1 VSVTVVPTAPEV
13 GAKLV
18 RVGTGGGGADVMVK
32 LPEELA
38 VPPGVV
44 TEIAP
49 EAAPLGTVA
58 VICVALITVKDVA
71 GVPAKLTAVAPVKPV
86 PVSVTVVPTAPE
98 VGEKLVRVT
107 GGGGAGGPAGD
118 EPPPPQALNRPRHMV
133 RKKHH
138 SARHGATP
146 MLELVVISV
155 LSGRPGIENGT
166 GE

>member
-1 VSVTVVPTAPEV
+1 
-13 GAKLV
+13 
-18 RVGTGGGGADVMVK
+18 
-32 LPEELA
+32 
-38 VPPGVV
+38 VV

-58 VICVALITVKDVA
+58 VICVALATVKDVA

-98 VGEKLVRVT
+98 VGAKLVRVGR

-133 RKKHH
+133 RKKHD
-138 SARHGATP
+138 STRHGATP